1 MIQAPPKVSDKS
13 GGLDPIQPTPALS
26 MKSIACCG
34 LMLAFPLTGLVQAAD
49 PAPKFS
55 SALPA
60 VLPGKGLAEHDFF
73 YAGESKQRRMF
84 IVRGGKVVWSYDDPA
99 GRGEISDAI
108 LLSNGNVLLAHQYAV
123 KLVSPEKKVLWNHD
137 APEGCEIHT
146 AQAIGSDHVLFVQN
160 GNPALIKVINIKTG
174 KTAKELTIPTGNPKG
189 VHGHFRHARL
199 TPQGTLLVAHMD
211 MDKVCEYDAEGKELW
226 YFPAPQPW
234 GAKPLKNGNI
244 LITDAKR
251 VREVTRAREVV
262 WEYAKDAPEGYTMLN
277 LQLAWRL
284 PNGNTLINNWANE
297 WSGQVDK
304 AKPTVQA
311 LEVTPDK
318 KIVWALSSW
327 DNPDLG
333 PATTIQFLDEPEV
346 PENAHFGEIK

>member
-1 MIQAPPKVSDKS
+1 
-13 GGLDPIQPTPALS
+13 

-34 LMLAFPLTGLVQAAD
+34 LLLAFPLTGPLQAAEP
-49 PAPKFS
+49 PASKSLPT
-55 SALPA
+55 LPA
-60 VLPGKGLAEHDFF
+60 VLPGKGLAQHDFF

-84 IVRGGKVVWSYDDPA
+84 IVRKGKVVWSYDDPE

-160 GNPALIKVINIKTG
+160 GNPALLKVINIKTG
-174 KTAKELTIPTGNPKG
+174 ETAKELRLPTGNPKG
-189 VHGHFRHARL
+189 VHGQFRHARI
-199 TPQGTLLVAHMD
+199 TEAGTLLVAHMD
-211 MDKVCEYDAEGKELW
+211 MNKVCEYDANGKEVW
-226 YFPAPQPW
+226 SFPASHPW
-234 GAKPLKNGNI
+234 GAKPLWNGNI
-244 LITDAKR
+244 LITEASR
-251 VREVTRAREVV
+251 VYEVTRDQKVV
-262 WEYAKDAPEGYTMLN
+262 WEYAKNAPEGYTMLN

-311 LEVTPDK
+311 LEITPDK
-318 KIVWALSSW
+318 KIAWALCSW
-327 DNPDLG
+327 ENPDLG
-333 PATTIQFLDEPEV
+333 PATTIQILDEPEA
-346 PENAHFGEIK
+346 PEKAHFGEIK